1 MFGLRRILLTCIVLI
16 ACAGSVF
23 SIRAAPS
30 FIPVGDGFTYQ
41 GQLQSNGSAITDT
54 CAMQFSLWDAASN
67 GTQIGATQ
75 LINDVA
81 IVNGIFSVTL
91 NGSNEFGANAL
102 AGDAR
107 WLEVA
112 VQCPGDADYT
122 TLTPRQALNAS
133 PYSLTTLQG
142 DARYVN
148 VDGDTMTGALTVP
161 EVRYTMPRTHY
172 LRIPDAAFRPTENSD
187 SFRLRNRGA
196 TFTNGTNGSLIAPV
210 YLPDGAIIT
219 NVEFVLLDESA
230 STNVSAR
237 LTRKAFDA
245 TFPAP
250 SMASGTS
257 NGASG
262 QQIIAD
268 NTIDQPVVDNQAN
281 NYYIRVS
288 STSTTWQF
296 EATTI
301 KSVLITYT
309 IEEAE

>member
-1 MFGLRRILLTCIVLI
+1 MFGSRRILLTCVLLV
-16 ACAGSVF
+16 ACVGSVF

-30 FIPVGDGFTYQ
+30 LTPIGDGFTYQ
-41 GQLQSNGSAITDT
+41 GQLQSNGSAIMGT
-54 CAMQFSLWDAASN
+54 CAMQFSLWDAASD

-75 LINDVA
+75 SINGVA
-81 IVNGIFSVTL
+81 VVDGIFSVTL
-91 NGSNEFGANAL
+91 NGGNEFGANAF

-148 VDGDTMTGALTVP
+148 SSGDAMTGALTVP
-161 EVRYTMPRTHY
+161 EVRYTTPRTHY
-172 LRIPDAAFRPTENSD
+172 LRIPDVAFRPTENSD
-187 SFRLRNRGA
+187 NFRLRNRGA
-196 TFTNGTNGSLIAPV
+196 TFTNGTNGSLVAPV
-210 YLPDGAIIT
+210 YLPDGATIT

-268 NTIDQPVVDNQAN
+268 NTIAQPVIDNQAN
-281 NYYIRVS
+281 NYFIRVS
-288 STSTTWQF
+288 STNTIWEF
-296 EATTI
+296 ESTTI

-309 IEEAE
+309 IEEAK